1 MLVTFDDTSRREDL
15 LDIIGDVTP
24 DDTPLATML
33 ATSTAKDTVHQWL
46 EDYITPQTA
55 LPTFSGEG
63 AAATYTALTQ
73 PVRRLNLTAILTQTF
88 RVSGTER
95 ATNPGG
101 GQDPLD
107 YQAGKALRT
116 WKQKQEYTL
125 INGALTSG
133 VSGTG
138 AKMAGLIN
146 VITTLYTARNSGTS
160 LSETEFQDMHQH
172 SWEVGGTDNA
182 FDLVLVPFGLKRKID
197 GFTAGATKYV
207 DQSDK
212 KLTQPVAIY
221 ETSAGVARIMQHR
234 YVPGTAAS
242 VDTAASSAVRFL
254 GIKEDLFRVAYLRKP
269 FKEMLAKD
277 GDRENGQIVG
287 EFTLEYLGERTSV
300 NRTGYATT
308 G

>member
-1 MLVTFDDTSRREDL
+1 MLVTYDDSSRREDL
-15 LDIIGDVTP
+15 LSIVGDVTP
-24 DDTPLATML
+24 DDTPLMTML
-33 ATSTAKDTVHQWL
+33 KTSTASNTLHEWL
-46 EDYITPQTA
+46 EDYITP
-55 LPTFSGEG
+55 PTTVTYAAEG

-73 PVRRLNLTAILTQTF
+73 PARRNNITAIIEQTF

-95 ATNPGG
+95 AVQPGNN
-101 GQDPLD
+101 QDALD
-107 YQAGKALRT
+107 YQSGKALKN
-116 WKQKQEYTL
+116 WKMNAEFTL
-125 INGALTSG
+125 VRGSLASGA
-133 VSGTG
+133 SGT
-138 AKMAGLIN
+138 ARQMAGLTN
-146 VITTLYTARNSGTS
+146 VITTLATSRNSGTS

-172 SWEVGGTDNA
+172 SWDQGGTENS

-234 YVPGTAAS
+234 YVQSAAATPGP
-242 VDTAASSAVRFL
+242 RFFGL
-254 GIKEDLFRVAYLRKP
+254 KEDKFRVSYLRKP

-277 GDRENGQIVG
+277 GDRENGHIIG
-287 EFTLEYLGERTSV
+287 ELTLEYIAERSSV
-300 NRTGYATT
+300 NRNGYNIN

>member
-1 MLVTFDDTSRREDL
+1 MLVTYDDTSRREDL
-15 LDIIGDVTP
+15 LNVVGDVSP

-33 ATSTAKDTVHQWL
+33 KTSTASNTLHEWM
-46 EDYITPQTA
+46 EDYISP
-55 LPTFSGEG
+55 PTSVTNASEG
-63 AAATYTALTQ
+63 AAATYAALTQ
-73 PVRRLNLTAILTQTF
+73 PVRRNNITATLTRTF
-88 RVSGTER
+88 RVSGTEK
-95 ATNPGG
+95 AIKTGN
-101 GQDPLD
+101 GQDPMD
-107 YQAGKALRT
+107 YQAAKALRQ
-116 WKQKQEYTL
+116 WKMDQEFVL
-125 INGALTSG
+125 LNGALASGASG
-133 VSGTG
+133 VSRG
-138 AKMAGLIN
+138 MAGLDS

-172 SWEVGGTDNA
+172 SWEQGGTENS

-234 YVPGTAAS
+234 YVDSAAATPGP
-242 VDTAASSAVRFL
+242 RFL
-254 GIKEDLFRVAYLRKP
+254 GIKEDLFRIAYLRKP
-269 FKEMLAKD
+269 FREMLAKD

-287 EFTLEYLGERTSV
+287 EFTLEYLAERSSV
-300 NRTGYATT
+300 NRTGYNQN

>member
-1 MLVTFDDTSRREDL
+1 MVGDL
-15 LDIIGDVTP
+15 TP

-33 ATSTAKDTVHQWL
+33 KTSTAKNTLHEWL
-46 EDYITPQTA
+46 EDYITP
-55 LPTFSGEG
+55 PSSVTFAAEG
-63 AAATYTALTQ
+63 AAATYQALVQ
-73 PVRRLNLTAILTQTF
+73 PQRRNNITAILTQTF

-95 ATNPGG
+95 DVNVGNG
-101 GQDPLD
+101 EDPMS
-107 YQAGKALRT
+107 YQGGKALTT
-116 WKQKQEYTL
+116 WKMSQELSLVNGTL
-125 INGALTSG
+125 ASGA
-133 VSGTG
+133 SGTARG
-138 AKMAGLIN
+138 MSGLVN

-160 LSETEFQDMHQH
+160 LSETEFQDMHQD
-172 SWEVGGTDNA
+172 SWTQGGTDNS

-234 YVPGTAAS
+234 YVPSAAA
-242 VDTAASSAVRFL
+242 TPGPRFL
-254 GIKEDLFRVAYLRKP
+254 GIKEDKYRVAYLRKP

-287 EFTLEYLGERTSV
+287 EYTLEYLGERSSV
-300 NRTGYATT
+300 NRSGYNVN

>member
-1 MLVTFDDTSRREDL
+1 MLVTYDDASRREDL
-15 LDIIGDVTP
+15 LDLVGDITP

-33 ATSTAKDTVHQWL
+33 KTSTAKDTIHQWM
-46 EDYITPQTA
+46 EDYITP
-55 LPTFSGEG
+55 PTSVTNAAEG
-63 AAATYTALTQ
+63 AAATYVALTQ
-73 PVRRLNLTAILTQTF
+73 PVRRTNLTAILTQTF

-95 ATNPGG
+95 ATDPGN

-107 YQAGKALRT
+107 YQKAKALKT
-116 WKQKQEYTL
+116 WKMNQEL
-125 INGALTSG
+125 NLVNGSTSG
-133 VSGTG
+133 LVSGASGTARG
-138 AKMAGLIN
+138 MAGLIN

-160 LSETEFQDMHQH
+160 LSETEFQDMHQD
-172 SWEVGGTDNA
+172 SWTQGGTDNS

-221 ETSAGVARIMQHR
+221 ETSAGVARIMQSR
-234 YVPGTAAS
+234 YVPGAAA
-242 VDTAASSAVRFL
+242 TPGPRFL
-254 GIKEDLFRVAYLRKP
+254 GIKEDLYRVAYLRKP
-269 FKEMLAKD
+269 FSEMLSKD

-287 EFTLEYLGERTSV
+287 EFTLEFLAERSSV
-300 NRTGYATT
+300 NRSGYNVN

>member
-1 MLVTFDDTSRREDL
+1 MLTTFYDTSRREDL
-15 LDIIGDVTP
+15 LDVIGDVTP

-33 ATSTAKDTVHQWL
+33 GTSVAKDTVHQWL
-46 EDYITPQTA
+46 EDYITP
-55 LPTFSGEG
+55 PTTVSFAAEG
-63 AAATYTALTQ
+63 AQATYSALTQ
-73 PVRRLNLTAILTQTF
+73 PKRLNNLTAILTQTF

-95 ATNPGG
+95 ATTPAGG
-101 GQDPLD
+101 DPMD
-107 YQAGKALRT
+107 YQSGKALRI
-116 WKQKQEYTL
+116 WKMNQEYIL
-125 INGALTSG
+125 VNGALSSG
-133 VSGTG
+133 VSGT
-138 AKMAGLIN
+138 AASMAGLIN
-146 VITTLYTARNSGTS
+146 VITTLATSRNSGTS

-172 SWEVGGTDNA
+172 SWSQGGTDNA

-207 DQSDK
+207 DMADK

-234 YVPGTAAS
+234 YVPSAATSVTTAI
-242 VDTAASSAVRFL
+242 SSAVAFL
-254 GIKEDLFRVAYLRKP
+254 GIKEDLFKIAYLRKP

-287 EFTLEYLGERTSV
+287 EFTLEYRGERSSV
-300 NRTGYATT
+300 NRQGYAVN

>member
-1 MLVTFDDTSRREDL
+1 MLTSYYDTSRREDL
-15 LDIIGDVTP
+15 LDIVADLTP

-33 ATSTAKDTVHQWL
+33 KTSTAKDTIHQWL
-46 EDYITPQTA
+46 EDYVTP
-55 LPTFSGEG
+55 PSSVTFAAEG

-73 PVRRLNLTAILTQTF
+73 PNRVTNITATLTETF
-88 RVSGTER
+88 RVSGTEM
-95 ATNPGG
+95 AVTPAGGNPM
-101 GQDPLD
+101 D
-107 YQAGKALRT
+107 YQSGKALRV
-116 WKQKQEYTL
+116 WKMKQEYA
-125 INGALTSG
+125 IVNGALTSG
-133 VSGTG
+133 VSGT
-138 AKMAGLIN
+138 AASMAGLIN

-172 SWEVGGTDNA
+172 SWDKGGTDNS

-212 KLTQPVAIY
+212 RLTQPVAIY

-234 YVPGTAAS
+234 YVASAAAS
-242 VDTAASSAVRFL
+242 PGPRFL
-254 GIKEDLFRVAYLRKP
+254 GIKEDKFRIAYLRKP

-287 EFTLEYLGERTSV
+287 EFTLEYLGEKSSV
-300 NRTGYATT
+300 NRSGYAVN

>member
-1 MLVTFDDTSRREDL
+1 MLTTFYDASRREDL
-15 LDIIGDVTP
+15 LDVIADVTP

-33 ATSTAKDTVHQWL
+33 KTSTAKDTVHQWP
-46 EDYITPQTA
+46 EDYITP
-55 LPTFSGEG
+55 PSSVTFAAEG
-63 AAATYTALTQ
+63 AAATYSGLTQ
-73 PVRRLNLTAILTQTF
+73 PSRIINLTAILTQTF

-95 ATNPGG
+95 AVLPAG

-107 YQAGKALRT
+107 YQGGKSLRL
-116 WKQKQEYTL
+116 WKMQQEYAL
-125 INGALTSG
+125 VNGAIASG
-133 VSGTG
+133 VSGT
-138 AKMAGLIN
+138 AASMSGLIN

-160 LSETEFQDMHQH
+160 LSETEFQDMHQD
-172 SWEVGGTDNA
+172 SWTKGGTDNA

-207 DQSDK
+207 DQTDK
-212 KLTQPVAIY
+212 RLVQPVAIY

-234 YVPGTAAS
+234 YVP
-242 VDTAASSAVRFL
+242 SAGATPGPRFL
-254 GIKEDLFRVAYLRKP
+254 GLKEDKYRVAYLRKP

-300 NRTGYATT
+300 NRSGYNVN

>member
-1 MLVTFDDTSRREDL
+1 MLTTFYDTSRREDL
-15 LDIIGDVTP
+15 LDIIADVTP
-24 DDTPLATML
+24 DDTPLVTML
-33 ATSTAKDTVHQWL
+33 KTSTAKDTVHQWT
-46 EDYITPQTA
+46 EDYITPPTSVTA
-55 LPTFSGEG
+55 SAEG

-73 PVRRLNLTAILTQTF
+73 PSRIVNLTSILTETF

-95 ATNPGG
+95 ATNPAG

-107 YQAGKALRT
+107 YQAGKALRN
-116 WKQKQEYTL
+116 WKMKEEYQ
-125 INGALTSG
+125 IVNGSLTSG

-138 AKMAGLIN
+138 AVMAGLKS
-146 VITTLYTARNSGTS
+146 VITTLATSRNSGTS
-160 LSETEFQDMHQH
+160 LSETEFQDMHQA
-172 SWEVGGTDNA
+172 SWENGGTDNA

-234 YVPGTAAS
+234 YVP
-242 VDTAASSAVRFL
+242 SSATTPGPRFL
-254 GIKEDLFRVAYLRKP
+254 GIKEDLYRIAYLRRP

-300 NRTGYATT
+300 NRNGYATN

>member
-1 MLVTFDDTSRREDL
+1 MLTTFVDTTRREDL
-15 LDIIGDVTP
+15 LDIVADLSP

-33 ATSTAKDTVHQWL
+33 KTSTAKDTVHQWM
-46 EDYITPQTA
+46 EDYISP
-55 LPTFSGEG
+55 PTSVTMAAEG
-63 AAATYTALTQ
+63 AAATYVGLTQ
-73 PVRRLNLTAILTQTF
+73 PSRIINLTGIVSQTF

-95 ATNPGG
+95 AVVPAGG
-101 GQDPLD
+101 DPLD

-116 WKQKQEYTL
+116 WKMKQEYL
-125 INGALTSG
+125 LVRGSLTSG
-133 VSGTG
+133 VTGTG
-138 AKMAGLIN
+138 AQMAGLVN
-146 VITTLYTARNSGTS
+146 VITTLATARNSGTS
-160 LSETEFQDMHQH
+160 LSETEFQDMHQA
-172 SWEVGGTDNA
+172 SWEQGGTDNS

-234 YVPGTAAS
+234 YIPSSGAS
-242 VDTAASSAVRFL
+242 VAAGATKSDVTFV
-254 GIKEDLFRVAYLRKP
+254 GMKEDKFRIAYLRKP
-269 FKEMLAKD
+269 FREMLAKD
-277 GDRENGQIVG
+277 GDRENGQIIG

-300 NRTGYATT
+300 CRTGYNTT

>member
-1 MLVTFDDTSRREDL
+1 MLTTFYDTSRREDL

-33 ATSTAKDTVHQWL
+33 KTSTAKDTVHQWL
-46 EDYITPQTA
+46 EDYITPPTSVTA
-55 LPTFSGEG
+55 AAEG
-63 AAATYTALTQ
+63 AAATYSALTQ
-73 PVRRLNLTAILTQTF
+73 PSRIVNLTCILSETF

-107 YQAGKALRT
+107 YQSGKALRL
-116 WKQKQEYTL
+116 WKMKQEYAL
-125 INGALTSG
+125 VNGTLTSG

-138 AKMAGLIN
+138 ADMAALIN
-146 VITTLYTARNSGTS
+146 VITTLFTARNSGTS

-172 SWEVGGTDNA
+172 SWEKDGTDNA

-234 YVPGTAAS
+234 YVPSSAASVATAAS
-242 VDTAASSAVRFL
+242 NAVRFL
-254 GIKEDLFRVAYLRKP
+254 GIKEDLYRVAYLRKP

-300 NRTGYATT
+300 CREGYATS

>member
-1 MLVTFDDTSRREDL
+1 MLTTFYDASRREDL
-15 LDIIGDVTP
+15 LDIVADLSP

-33 ATSTAKDTVHQWL
+33 KTSTAKDTVHQWL
-46 EDYITPQTA
+46 EDYITP
-55 LPTFSGEG
+55 PTSVSFAAEG
-63 AAATYTALTQ
+63 AAATYSALTQ
-73 PVRRLNLTAILTQTF
+73 PSRRSNLTAIITETF

-95 ATNPGG
+95 AVTPAGG
-101 GQDPLD
+101 DALD

-116 WKQKQEYTL
+116 WKMKEEYAL
-125 INGALTSG
+125 VNGSLSSG

-138 AKMAGLIN
+138 ASMAGLIN
-146 VITTLYTARNSGTS
+146 VITTLATERNSGTS
-160 LSETEFQDMHQH
+160 LSETEFQNMHQD
-172 SWEVGGTDNA
+172 SWTQGGTDNA
-182 FDLVLVPFGLKRKID
+182 FDLVLVPFNLKRKID

-234 YVPGTAAS
+234 YVPSSAAS
-242 VDTAASSAVRFL
+242 VPTAISSANAFL
-254 GIKEDLFRVAYLRKP
+254 GIKEDKFRVAFLRKP
-269 FKEMLAKD
+269 FREMLAKD

-300 NRTGYATT
+300 FRRGYAVN

>member
-1 MLVTFDDTSRREDL
+1 MLTTFYDTSRREDL
-15 LDIIGDVTP
+15 LDIVADLTP

-33 ATSTAKDTVHQWL
+33 KTSTAKDTVHQWL
-46 EDYITPQTA
+46 EDYITP
-55 LPTFSGEG
+55 PTSVSFAGEG
-63 AAATYTALTQ
+63 AAATYSALTQ
-73 PVRRLNLTAILTQTF
+73 PSRILNLTAILTETF

-95 ATNPGG
+95 AVTPAGG
-101 GQDPLD
+101 DPLN
-107 YQAGKALRT
+107 YQAGKALRN
-116 WKQKQEYTL
+116 WKMKEEYAL
-125 INGALTSG
+125 VNGSLSSG

-138 AKMAGLIN
+138 ASMAGLIN
-146 VITTLYTARNSGTS
+146 VITTLATSRNSGTS

-172 SWEVGGTDNA
+172 SWEQGGTDNA

-234 YVPGTAAS
+234 YVPSSAAS
-242 VDTAASSAVRFL
+242 VPVAASNAVTFL
-254 GIKEDLFRVAYLRKP
+254 GIKEDKFRVAFLRKP

-287 EFTLEYLGERTSV
+287 EFTLEYIGERTSV
-300 NRTGYATT
+300 NRRGYAVN

>member
-1 MLVTFDDTSRREDL
+1 MLTTFYDASRREDL
-15 LDIIGDVTP
+15 LDIVADLTP

-33 ATSTAKDTVHQWL
+33 KTSTAKDTVHQWL
-46 EDYITPQTA
+46 EDYITP
-55 LPTFSGEG
+55 PTSVSFAAEG
-63 AAATYTALTQ
+63 AGATYTALTQ
-73 PVRRLNLTAILTQTF
+73 PSRIINVTAILTETF
-88 RVSGTER
+88 RVSGTEQ
-95 ATNPGG
+95 AVTPAGG
-101 GQDPLD
+101 DPMD

-116 WKQKQEYTL
+116 WKMKEEYA
-125 INGALTSG
+125 IVNGALSSG
-133 VSGTG
+133 VSGT
-138 AKMAGLIN
+138 AASMAGLIN

-160 LSETEFQDMHQH
+160 LSETEFQDMHQD
-172 SWEVGGTDNA
+172 SWTQGGTDNS

-234 YVPGTAAS
+234 YVPSAAA
-242 VDTAASSAVRFL
+242 TPGPRFL
-254 GIKEDLFRVAYLRKP
+254 GLKEDKFRVAFLRKP

-300 NRTGYATT
+300 NRSGYNVN

>member
-1 MLVTFDDTSRREDL
+1 
-15 LDIIGDVTP
+15 
-24 DDTPLATML
+24 
-33 ATSTAKDTVHQWL
+33 
-46 EDYITPQTA
+46 
-55 LPTFSGEG
+55 
-63 AAATYTALTQ
+63 
-73 PVRRLNLTAILTQTF
+73 
-88 RVSGTER
+88 
-95 ATNPGG
+95 
-101 GQDPLD
+101 
-107 YQAGKALRT
+107 
-116 WKQKQEYTL
+116 
-125 INGALTSG
+125 
-133 VSGTG
+133 
-138 AKMAGLIN
+138 MAGLIN

-172 SWEVGGTDNA
+172 SWEAGGTDNA

-234 YVPGTAAS
+234 YVPGTNAS
-242 VDTAASSAVRFL
+242 VSAAASSACTFL
-254 GIKEDLFRVAYLRKP
+254 GLKEDKYRVAYLRKP

-277 GDRENGQIVG
+277 GDRESGQIVG

-300 NRTGYATT
+300 NRRGYATT

>member
-1 MLVTFDDTSRREDL
+1 MLK
-15 LDIIGDVTP
+15 
-24 DDTPLATML
+24 
-33 ATSTAKDTVHQWL
+33 TSTAKDTVHQWL
-46 EDYITPQTA
+46 EDYITP
-55 LPTFSGEG
+55 PTSVSSAAEG
-63 AAATYTALTQ
+63 AAATYAALTQ
-73 PVRRLNLTAILTQTF
+73 PSRILNLTSILSETF

-116 WKQKQEYTL
+116 WKMKQEYQL
-125 INGALTSG
+125 VNGSLSSG

-138 AKMAGLIN
+138 ASMAGLIN
-146 VITTLYTARNSGTS
+146 VITTLFTARNSGTS

-172 SWEVGGTDNA
+172 SWEKGGTDNA

-234 YVPGTAAS
+234 YVPSTAAS
-242 VDTAASSAVRFL
+242 VDEADSSAVRFI
-254 GIKEDLFRVAYLRKP
+254 GMKEDLFRVAYLRKP

-300 NRTGYATT
+300 CREGYATN